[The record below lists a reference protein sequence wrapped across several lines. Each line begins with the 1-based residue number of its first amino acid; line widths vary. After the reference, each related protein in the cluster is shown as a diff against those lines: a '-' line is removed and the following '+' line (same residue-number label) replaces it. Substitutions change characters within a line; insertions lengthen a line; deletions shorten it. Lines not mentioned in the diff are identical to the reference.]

1 MTKTIALSSLLAL
14 ALAGFFS
21 GCRTIEYSTKGDN
34 YAVFQFG
41 DFKGLVNTTAPKA
54 TEAVQKA
61 VQQSDL
67 FQTYV
72 VVNKYE
78 GQVLARDRADNKIR
92 INIEENNSRQ
102 TLINI
107 RWGQGGDYGN
117 SRKFFDKVNAILL
130 ASGVN

>member
-1 MTKTIALSSLLAL
+1 MTKTITLSSLLAL

-21 GCRTIEYSTKGDN
+21 GCRTIDYDNSGKN
-34 YAVFQFG
+34 YAVFQLG
-41 DFKGLVNTTAPKA
+41 DFKGLVNTTAPKTA
-54 TEAVQKA
+54 EAVQKA

-78 GQVLARDRADNKIR
+78 AQVLARDRADNKIR

-117 SRKFFDKVNAILL
+117 SRKFFDKVNAILVS
-130 ASGVN
+130 AGIN